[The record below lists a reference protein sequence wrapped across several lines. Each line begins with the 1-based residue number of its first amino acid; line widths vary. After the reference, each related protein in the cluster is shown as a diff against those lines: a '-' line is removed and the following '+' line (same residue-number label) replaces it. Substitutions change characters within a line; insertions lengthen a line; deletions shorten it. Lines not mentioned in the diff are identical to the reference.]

1 MLEIA
6 DVMETD
12 VVTVTPEA
20 SIMCA
25 TEILMNNNITGLPV
39 VDKKNKLLGIVSE
52 KDLLLLTYGIET
64 GQHHLSEC
72 KTVKDVMTPYA
83 FTFDINDHLSDVC
96 KSLMDGNYRRVPI
109 LKKGKLVGII
119 SRKDLLACKILGKA
133 R

>member
-1 MLEIA
+1 MSEIA

-12 VVTVTPEA
+12 VVTVTPET
-20 SIMCA
+20 SIICA
-25 TEILMNNNITGLPV
+25 TEILTNNNITGLPV
-39 VDKKNKLLGIVSE
+39 VDKKNKLLGMVSE
-52 KDLLLLTYGIET
+52 KDLLQLTYGIET
-64 GQHHLSEC
+64 GEYNSSELR
-72 KTVKDVMTPYA
+72 TVEDVMTPYA